1 VAGVR
6 VEGPLLGQRLPQT
19 AEQVPTVTVA
29 ARNSR
34 KGYRARGVGHPRR
47 HAGGGDPEAS
57 HRNRLPGLV
66 AGAAPSDRADADHGG
81 GTYYLLGV
89 STRRMEKLV
98 ETLGITRLSKSQVSG
113 MAKELDEQVD
123 AEFRAQALYF
133 QFSGGWQLPLSKMK
147 RRIVPRSGGRT
158 PRSGVCGRRR
168 RVRSRRYGDHIVWSI
183 QKRTA

>member
-1 VAGVR
+1 
-6 VEGPLLGQRLPQT
+6 
-19 AEQVPTVTVA
+19 
-29 ARNSR
+29 
-34 KGYRARGVGHPRR
+34 
-47 HAGGGDPEAS
+47 
-57 HRNRLPGLV
+57 
-66 AGAAPSDRADADHGG
+66 
-81 GTYYLLGV
+81 
-89 STRRMEKLV
+89 MEKLV